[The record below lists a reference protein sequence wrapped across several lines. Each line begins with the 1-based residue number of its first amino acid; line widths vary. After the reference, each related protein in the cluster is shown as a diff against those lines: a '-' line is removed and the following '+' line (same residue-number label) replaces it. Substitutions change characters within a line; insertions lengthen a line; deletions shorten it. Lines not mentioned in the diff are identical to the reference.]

1 MAARDIPDSGQQI
14 GSPTQRRMAVP
25 LDERRRMRHE
35 SRTSQ
40 TYKAFLKY
48 LRDVGQ
54 FESEQAAQQA
64 AFSVLCVLEQRL
76 FGEEDNDLEAQLP
89 HKLRELLV
97 RCDRHE
103 SGPPPH
109 KFGREEMLAMVAT
122 DLAVDADDAES
133 IVRAVFSAVQA
144 QISQGESDD
153 IAGEL
158 PTDIREL
165 WARPT

>member
-1 MAARDIPDSGQQI
+1 MAARDIPGSGQQI
-14 GSPTQRRMAVP
+14 GSPSQRRMAVP
-25 LDERRRMRHE
+25 LDERRRLRHE

-103 SGPPPH
+103 AGPPPH

-122 DLAVDADDAES
+122 DLNVDAENAES
-133 IVRAVFSAVQA
+133 IVRAVFSAIQA
-144 QISQGESDD
+144 QISSGESDD

-158 PTDIREL
+158 PTDIRDL
-165 WARPT
+165 WARPM

>member
-1 MAARDIPDSGQQI
+1 MADPNIPRAGQQVESHTHR
-14 GSPTQRRMAVP
+14 GTAVP

-48 LRDVGQ
+48 LCDVGS
-54 FESEQAAQQA
+54 FPDEQAAQEA
-64 AFSVLCVLEQRL
+64 AVSVLCVLEQRL

-103 SGPPPH
+103 AGPPPH
-109 KFGREEMLAMVAT
+109 KFGRDEMLAMVST
-122 DLAVDADDAES
+122 DLDVEPEDAEA

-144 QISQGESDD
+144 QISTGESDD
-153 IAGEL
+153 ISGEL
-158 PTDIREL
+158 PPDLRDL
-165 WARPT
+165 WTHPS

>member
-1 MAARDIPDSGQQI
+1 
-14 GSPTQRRMAVP
+14 
-25 LDERRRMRHE
+25 MRHE

>member
-1 MAARDIPDSGQQI
+1 MAAQDIPGTGQQA
-14 GSPTQRRMAVP
+14 GSPMHRRTDIP

-40 TYKAFLKY
+40 TYKAFLRY

-144 QISQGESDD
+144 QISEGESDD

-165 WARPT
+165 WARPM